1 MQKIYKNIIISSI
14 VLLLLDGMFIT
25 LNRRAFENQVITIQ
39 RVIMQVNYVGVFLCY
54 LLLIIG
60 LNYFIISKNRT
71 ILEAFFFGLVIYG
84 VYDTTNLA
92 TFKKWDPYLATMD
105 TLWGGTLMATT
116 TYITQ
121 QMTMYM

>member
-25 LNRRAFENQVITIQ
+25 LNMRAFENQVITIQ
-39 RVIMQVNYVGVFLCY
+39 RVIMQMNYVGAFLCY
-54 LLLIIG
+54 FFLIFG
-60 LNYFIISKNRT
+60 LNYFIISKNRP
-71 ILEAFFFGLVIYG
+71 ILEAFLFGLVIYG

-105 TLWGGTLMATT
+105 TLWGGTLMAST

-121 QMTMYM
+121 QITAYM